1 MILFWTFPFCCVSLD
16 FVHIREVENRARQAE
31 KKFDDANEQLHFT
44 LIRNKEL
51 EKELEEIKKSR
62 KKELEGEEENEGERA
77 EEEKEEDDDYS
88 AGSSKPLQ
96 KGEACFL
103 ICFI

>member
-1 MILFWTFPFCCVSLD
+1 MD
-16 FVHIREVENRARQAE
+16 FVHIRELENRARQAE
-31 KKFDDANEQLHFT
+31 NKYDDAHEQLHFT
-44 LIRNKEL
+44 LIKNKEL

-62 KKELEGEEENEGERA
+62 KKDLEEEENEGERA
-77 EEEKEEDDDYS
+77 EEEKEEDDDNL
-88 AGSSKPLQ
+88 ADTSKPLQ